1 MRNGL
6 LLEHELGGFDNGSF
20 GRHQISNNAQKSVS
34 SSSIFLYATRRQN
47 SGESFGNSRI
57 GEKVPKKAQGKA
69 KQVERISIFFG
80 GGATTLSQ
88 WRKKRIDC
96 TMRFTLMGLRG
107 SQLLS
112 DSLTLLGFPKY
123 LLTRTSVS
131 GMNNNNSLSFS
142 FSPFH

>member
-1 MRNGL
+1 M
-6 LLEHELGGFDNGSF
+6 LEHELGGFDKGSL

-34 SSSIFLYATRRQN
+34 SSFFFPIQPDAKIVASLLGIAELEKKKKKKSPEKSPGKTKT
-47 SGESFGNSRI
+47 SGADFY
-57 GEKVPKKAQGKA
+57 
-69 KQVERISIFFG
+69 FFG
-80 GGATTLSQ
+80 GGLSR

-131 GMNNNNSLSFS
+131 G
-142 FSPFH
+142 